1 MKVKELLNHLAETS
15 EEPCLSLYM
24 PTHQVTARKP
34 KDRIL
39 FKNLLKEAQKCL
51 VARGMRLA
59 EAKDFL
65 APAFKLLRDS
75 LFWEYQREGLAFFL
89 SPGFFEYFISPFGFD
104 QKVSVSNRFYLKS
117 LLPVLYRGEHFF
129 LLALSK
135 KEVKLFRLTQSKIM
149 DVHVEDFPQ
158 GSSRRSSQ
166 KQLQFHTGTQ
176 QQGKGKRAALF
187 HGHGSGSE
195 EEKAG
200 LIQYCRQI
208 DSAVV
213 GLLNDEKAPMMVAGL
228 DYLVSAY
235 RQNNTY
241 QNLVEDSIQGNPF
254 SYSRDDL
261 HRTAC
266 TVMEPHLMRWREDAL
281 MRFRRGSEEGK
292 VCTDVA
298 PLLQAAGEGGIEML
312 LVSLSG
318 ELFARHDLE
327 SGRVDLHTQ
336 YQEGDVDILDEAV
349 VLTVLTGGEVFGIEE
364 DEMPVHFPLA
374 ALLRDNKSATVS

>member
-1 MKVKELLNHLAETS
+1 VKVKELLNRLAETN

-39 FKNLLKEAQKCL
+39 FKNLLKEAQECL
-51 VARGMRLA
+51 VARGMRPA
-59 EAKDFL
+59 EARDFL
-65 APAFKLLRDS
+65 APAVKLLRDS
-75 LFWEYQREGLAFFL
+75 LFWEYQGEGLALFL
-89 SPGFFEYFISPFGFD
+89 CPGFFEYFISPFGFD

-117 LLPVLYRGEHFF
+117 LLPALYRGEHFF
-129 LLALSK
+129 LLSISK
-135 KEVKLFRLTQSKIM
+135 KEVKLFRLTQNKIM

-158 GSSRRSSQ
+158 GLSRRSSQ
-166 KQLQFHTGTQ
+166 KQLQFHTGT

-208 DSAVV
+208 DSAVAS
-213 GLLNDEKAPMMVAGL
+213 LLNDEKAPMMVAGL

-235 RQNNTY
+235 RQINTY

-266 TVMEPHLMRWREDAL
+266 TVMESHLMQWREEAL

-336 YQEGDVDILDEAV
+336 YQDGDVDILDEAV
-349 VLTVLTGGEVFGIEE
+349 VLTVLTGGEVFGIEA
-364 DEMPVHFPLA
+364 DEMPGNLPLA
-374 ALLRDNKSATVS
+374 ALLRHDRSTTVS